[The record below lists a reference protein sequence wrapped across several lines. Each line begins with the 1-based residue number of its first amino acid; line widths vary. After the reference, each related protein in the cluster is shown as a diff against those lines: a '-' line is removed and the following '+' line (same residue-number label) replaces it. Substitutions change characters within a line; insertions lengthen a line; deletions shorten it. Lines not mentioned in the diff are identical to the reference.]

1 MQNIHID
8 YRGDALNF
16 QGASLLAKGIARNN
30 HQMADPTIM
39 AWRKHDSPDMSP
51 VAYTGADPETWW
63 EKYGEGNGGRL
74 EVSVGKEYCFIMM
87 DTRGYETV
95 DELPL
100 RNLSDGQG
108 NQFLCYTPLIGMS
121 NNIPNAEACMPLDG
135 WLADQY

>member
-1 MQNIHID
+1 MQNVHID
-8 YRGDALNF
+8 YRGDALNY
-16 QGASLLAKGIARNN
+16 QGASLLAKGIARQN
-30 HQMADPTIM
+30 QMTEPTIM
-39 AWRKHDSPDMSP
+39 AWRRHDSQEMSP
-51 VAYTGADPETWW
+51 TTYDGANPETWW

-100 RNLSDGQG
+100 RNLSDGRG
-108 NQFLCYTPLIGMS
+108 NQFLCYTPMIGKTS
-121 NNIPNAEACMPLDG
+121 DIPTPEACTPLDG

>member
-1 MQNIHID
+1 MHNLHID
-8 YRGDALNF
+8 YRGDALSY
-16 QGASLLAKGIARNN
+16 QGASLLAKGIARQN
-30 HQMADPTIM
+30 QMAEPTIV

-51 VAYTGADPETWW
+51 AAYEGSDPETWW

-74 EVSVGKEYCFIMM
+74 EISVGDEYCFIMM

-100 RNLSDGQG
+100 RNLSDARGDHY
-108 NQFLCYTPLIGMS
+108 LCYTPMIGRS
-121 NNIPNAEACMPLDG
+121 TTLPNEESCMRLDG